1 MYLSPFSPCRSLLA
15 LIAIS
20 HLLFASADAELRLP
34 SVVGSNMVLQQEM
47 KAPLWGWDT
56 PGQEIEVTGSWGSLA
71 QAQAGSD
78 GKWTAFLQTPS
89 HGGPFTVT
97 IKGSERVVLQNVLIG
112 EVWLCAGQS
121 NMGWRLGAVFGGA
134 EDGALANYPNFRI
147 FRAERNHQPEPQDD
161 CVAEWKVCDPVSAEA
176 CSAVT
181 FYFARKIHEELGV
194 PVGVVLQP
202 YAGTPIEG
210 WMPRDI
216 QLGDERIRAIIDEMD
231 AESAR
236 YDRGKAEEQ
245 LARAM
250 KAYEDGTRRGKPRL
264 RTPSNWGHQYPG
276 NIYNGMIHPVLPFG
290 IRGAIWYQGERN
302 AKDVA
307 QAAHYENQL
316 PQLIDFYRSVWHE
329 QSGKAVARDFP
340 FYFVQL
346 PSWHPLQ
353 TEPMEADAAWAVSRD
368 AMRRVAM
375 TVPNTGMAVSIDT
388 GDEILLHPKDKKP
401 IGLRLAY
408 LALKGTYG
416 KDFVDYGPLYRS
428 MRIEGDSIVLEFDSA
443 GSGLMAA
450 WDGPLDG
457 FAIAGQDR
465 SFVWAKARIEGDKAR
480 VWAESVSNPK
490 SVRYAWAMNPSG
502 RNLLYNREGIPAS
515 PFRTDDWPLYDPHN
529 YTPEEQYKPKTPD
542 GYVAVDRERPEMTQ

>member
-1 MYLSPFSPCRSLLA
+1 MSHLSFSSCRFLVT
-15 LIAIS
+15 LIAS
-20 HLLFASADAELRLP
+20 SYLLIASVNAELRLP

-47 KAPLWGWDT
+47 KTPVWGWDE
-56 PGQEIEVTGSWGSLA
+56 PGQVVEVSGSWGRSA
-71 QAQAGSD
+71 KAKAGTD
-78 GKWTAFLQTPS
+78 GKWIAFLQTPS
-89 HGGPFTVT
+89 HGGPFKVT
-97 IKGSERVVLQNVLIG
+97 IEGSERVVLENVLIG

-134 EDGALANYPNFRI
+134 EDSASADYPNFRI
-147 FRAERNHQPEPQDD
+147 FRSERNHQPIPQND

-216 QLGDERIRAIIDEMD
+216 QLGDKRIRAIIDEMD
-231 AESAR
+231 AESAK
-236 YDRGKAEEQ
+236 YDRTKAEAQ

-250 KAYEDGTRRGKPRL
+250 KAYEDGTRRGKPKL

-307 QAAHYENQL
+307 QAEHYEKQL
-316 PQLIDFYRSVWHE
+316 PQLIDFYRSAWNE
-329 QSGKAVARDFP
+329 GSQGAVARDFP

-353 TEPMEADAAWAVSRD
+353 SEPVEADAAWAVSRD

-375 TVPNTGMAVSIDT
+375 KIPNTGMAVSIDT

-408 LALKGTYG
+408 LALKRTYG

-428 MRIEGDSIVLEFDSA
+428 MRIEGDSVVLEFDSV

-450 WDGPLDG
+450 KDGPLDG
-457 FAIAGQDR
+457 FAIAGSDR
-465 SFVWAKARIEGDKAR
+465 VFKWAKARVEGDLVR
-480 VWAESVSNPK
+480 VWAEGISKPK
-490 SVRYAWAMNPSG
+490 SVRYAWAMNPSA

-515 PFRTDDWPLYDPHN
+515 PFRTDDWPLYDPAN
-529 YTPEEQYKPKTPD
+529 YAPGEQFKPKTPE
-542 GYVAVDRERPEMTQ
+542 GYQAVDRPRPPMSQ